1 MKKANN
7 IAVVGATGM
16 VGQTFLKILE
26 KNYFQES
33 NINLLAS
40 SNSKGKEIVLR
51 GENHCRRPC

>member
-26 KNYFQES
+26 KDYFQES

-40 SNSKGKEIVLR
+40 SNSKGKELVLR
-51 GENHCRRPC
+51 